1 MIEHFRMVEYQMVTT
16 EWSRICSLRALDGV
30 RIANTGFYLKYRKKL
45 LGGLLGCWLSAI
57 LLAQDGRR

>member
-45 LGGLLGCWLSAI
+45 LGGLLAERHLTGA
-57 LLAQDGRR
+57 DGRR